1 MPNSTT
7 SSSRPSSKFLDRM
20 LLGARGGIPQ
30 PEWVFHYFP
39 DWKLSELASE
49 WGIRAQPVTV
59 ICFNLHIND
68 GRCRNC
74 LAGWKCGYRYV
85 DDTWHVADTVDIR

>member
-39 DWKLSELASE
+39 DWKLSDLASE

-59 ICFNLHIND
+59 ICFNLHINY
-68 GRCRNC
+68 GRCTNC
-74 LAGWKCGYRYV
+74 LG
-85 DDTWHVADTVDIR
+85 TWL